1 MPGLL
6 NPPNQSATITV
17 FLHNSAT
24 DFLSAVHPEL
34 CSQQHS
40 SGIIFAHAL
49 KRLNIE
55 AGNRIS
61 SQTDLSDWLQSHRS
75 SGVSHRESGSF
86 WLSVWSYHNPAG
98 KPTLDL
104 VLSCLNWTLGNYPIF
119 LWSPVGAETIETAWL
134 LPRITQLAGKLL
146 SCVPPERVFTVF
158 GMTPLVRAFARCW
171 SEFTGFQVEKEP
183 VYAAYLSYCTPTT
196 FINSESRIPAG
207 HQIRQANI
215 SDLEPVAQLCKEFA
229 DESVYFP
236 LTLQRGRIE
245 ARELIENGQVWVYNV
260 NDGCSTICAVA
271 RSTPQVSTITKVY
284 TTPKFRKMGC
294 AECLIRYVTRE
305 LLFEDKKASVALY
318 VGHQNNAQRVYD
330 RVGFAGLCGK
340 DKPEGVED
348 SLELGF
354 IGANKGH
361 W

>member
-6 NPPNQSATITV
+6 NPNRSATITTV
-17 FLHNSAT
+17 TLHNSAT
-24 DFLSAVHPEL
+24 DLLSAVHPEL
-34 CSQQHS
+34 CLKEHS

-49 KRLNIE
+49 ERLDIE
-55 AGNRIS
+55 TEHKVS
-61 SQTDLSDWLQSHRS
+61 SQTDLSDWLQSHRP
-75 SGVSHRESGSF
+75 SGISQRESESF
-86 WLSVWSYHNPAG
+86 WLTVWSHHSPAG

-104 VLSCLNWTLGNYPIF
+104 VLSCLNWTLGDYPIF
-119 LWSPVGAETIETAWL
+119 LWTPVGSGTIETAWL
-134 LPRITQLAGKLL
+134 LPRVTQLANKLL

-158 GMTPLVRAFARCW
+158 GMTPLVRAFVRCW
-171 SEFTGFQVEKEP
+171 SEFTGLKVEEEP
-183 VYAAYLSYCTPTT
+183 VYAANLSYCTPTT
-196 FINSESRIPAG
+196 FIDSDSRIPAG

-215 SDLEPVAQLCKEFA
+215 SDLEPVALLCKEFA

-236 LTLQRGRIE
+236 LTLERGRIE

-260 NDGCSTICAVA
+260 NDKCSTICAVA
-271 RSTPQVSTITKVY
+271 RTTFQVSAITKVY

-294 AECLIRYVTRE
+294 AESLVRYVTRE
-305 LLFEDKKASVALY
+305 SLFEDKKTSVALY
-318 VGHQNNAQRVYD
+318 VGLQNKAQRVYD

-340 DKPEGVED
+340 EKPEGVED

-354 IGANKGH
+354 IGTNKGH